1 MIANM
6 KVKTS
11 ITLSEELLKEIDRLS
26 GEHKNRSDFIEKA
39 LLAAVR
45 EVGRTRQ
52 DARDLDILNRN
63 AEALNREAED
73 VLNFQTPL

>member
-1 MIANM
+1 M

-11 ITLSEELLKEIDRLS
+11 ITLSEDLLREIDRLS